1 MATGLVSAASG
12 RYRGANGVAQRGIVM
27 SERNGVV
34 IISADTAIKGSIR
47 NCKRLEVSGYVEGDA
62 TTDQLIVHE
71 GGVFYGQAKAGSA
84 DVSGT
89 LQGDVVVDGLI
100 RIHSTGHVHYGK
112 IAMDQGA
119 NLSAEMRNVPPRIMG
134 DFEISVVRGRSARI
148 TTEDINAVDPDDK
161 ATDLVFTVSNEHG
174 GMITVTGAGKGRA
187 GTFTEADLMAGRV
200 LFQHDGSAAG
210 TGAVDVVVAD
220 KSGATSG
227 APQTVKVSVRAG

>member
-1 MATGLVSAASG
+1 MQWLAEICVRRPVFATVLS
-12 RYRGANGVAQRGIVM
+12 IVIM
-27 SERNGVV
+27 VV
-34 IISADTAIKGSIR
+34 
-47 NCKRLEVSGYVEGDA
+47 
-62 TTDQLIVHE
+62 

-100 RIHSTGHVHYGK
+100 RIHSTGHVNGNVHYGK

-161 ATDLVFTVSNEHG
+161 ATNLVFTVSNEHG

-210 TGAVDVVVAD
+210 TGAFDVVVAD